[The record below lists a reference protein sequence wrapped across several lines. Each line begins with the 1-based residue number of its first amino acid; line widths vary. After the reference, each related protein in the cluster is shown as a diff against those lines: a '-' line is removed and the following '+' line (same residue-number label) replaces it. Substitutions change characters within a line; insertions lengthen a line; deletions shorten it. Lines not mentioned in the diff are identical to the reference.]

1 MTPRTILHVDM
12 DAFFAAVEEREDP
25 SLRGRPVVIGAD
37 PKGGTGRGV
46 VATANYEARKYGIG
60 SAMPIGQAWRRCPH
74 AVFLPPRG
82 RLYRAAS
89 ERVFAILGSFTDL
102 VEPLS
107 IDEAF
112 LDVTA
117 SLRLLGDGATIARAI
132 KERIR
137 SEESLTASVGAAGS
151 KYVAKV
157 ASDLEKPDGLVVV
170 TPGTEAEFLAPLS
183 VSRLWGAGP
192 KAQEGLRALGCR
204 TIGDVAA
211 LDPAVLVRRFGEST
225 GEHFARLARGID
237 ARSVKPDREPK
248 SLGKEVTF
256 DVDVADREVVE
267 RTLLGLCERVA
278 ASLRRRR
285 LAGTTVTVKLR
296 FEGFETHTR
305 QRTLDAPVDTL
316 EALWPAARALFREVD
331 RTKRKVRL
339 IGVTVS
345 GFEAGAAQLGLFEGG
360 RSEVDRRVAA
370 VVDRLSERY
379 GRGAVT
385 RAALLEDR
393 AEREGGEHERGERGA
408 EE

>member
-1 MTPRTILHVDM
+1 M

-46 VATANYEARKYGIG
+46 VSTANYEARKYGVG
-60 SAMPIGQAWRRCPH
+60 SAMPIAQAWRRCPH
-74 AVFLPPRG
+74 AVYLPPRG
-82 RLYRAAS
+82 RLYAGVS
-89 ERVFAILGSFTDL
+89 EKVFAILADYTNL

-117 SLRLLGDGATIARAI
+117 SRRLHGDGPTIARAI
-132 KERIR
+132 KDRIR
-137 SEESLTASVGAAGS
+137 GQEALTASVGVASS

-170 TPGTEAEFLAPLS
+170 EPGTEAEFLAPLA

-192 KAQEGLRALGCR
+192 KAQEGLRTLGCR

-211 LDPAVLVRRFGEST
+211 LDPGALARRFGEAT
-225 GEHFARLARGID
+225 GVHFSRLARGLD
-237 ARSVKPDREPK
+237 DRPVRPERERK
-248 SLGKEVTF
+248 SLGKETTF
-256 DVDVADREVVE
+256 DEDVSDRELAE

-278 ASLRRRR
+278 ASLRKRD
-285 LAGTTVTVKLR
+285 LAGVTVTVKLR

-305 QRTLDAPVDTL
+305 QRTLAAPVDTV
-316 EALWPAARALFREVD
+316 EELWPAARMLFREAD
-331 RTKRKVRL
+331 RPKRRIRL
-339 IGVTVS
+339 VGVTVS
-345 GFEAGAAQLGLFEGG
+345 GFEGDAAQLGLFEGD
-360 RSEVDRRVAA
+360 RHDVDRRVTA
-370 VVDRLSERY
+370 VVDRLAERY

-385 RAALLEDR
+385 RAALLEERPSSDDR
-393 AEREGGEHERGERGA
+393 
-408 EE
+408 EEPDWDRSDGPRHP